1 MLTLKNS
8 FYVSRGIESVWSFL
22 NRVEDLAFC
31 MPTCKKL
38 NVVDE
43 RTVDIVLRV
52 TLGRLPIE
60 SEARFTITDTLP
72 PKKLTVR
79 GQVFMGRSMGAVWR
93 MVDRK
98 AEAEVLIEL
107 ELEEVSQNQTVIHY
121 LIEIKAEGRLRRIY
135 DSVIKA
141 KGAEIERTFVNNVNS
156 RIP

>member
-1 MLTLKNS
+1 MTLKNS

>member
-1 MLTLKNS
+1 MTLKNS
-8 FYVSRGIESVWSFL
+8 FYVSRGIESVWNFL

-38 NVVDE
+38 DVVDE
-43 RTVDIVLRV
+43 RTVDTVLRV

-72 PKKLTVR
+72 PKKLTAR

-107 ELEEVSQNQTVIHY
+107 ELEEVSQNQTVVHY

-141 KGAEIERTFVNNVNS
+141 KGAEIERTFVSNVNS